1 MGSLNFGFNDT
12 RGDKVEVSVLRE
24 PQISAVR
31 AREVLDCRGLPTVQ
45 VDVVVDDVFLGRA
58 DVPAGRSR
66 GRHEPVE
73 LRDGGRRFGGFGVRR
88 AISSVRDVLAPALVG
103 SPAAPQRLLDA
114 RLVELDGTPDRS
126 RLGANALLGISLAA
140 ARAVAAASGQP
151 LYRHL
156 NADAHVLPVPQINLI
171 NGGKHASNDLDIQ
184 EFTIMPVGVSTFS
197 DSLALSSE
205 VNLVLHDIL
214 AKRYGKAAVNVG
226 DEGGFAPPI
235 TEPTEALEQL
245 HLAVEQ
251 AGYSDM
257 VVYGL
262 DCAASHF
269 FDAERRVYVLAGKSQ
284 SREDLISFYESL
296 AKNWG
301 VVSFEDP
308 LEEDDFEGFAELTRR
323 LDAQIIG
330 DDLLVTNRGRVAH
343 AQTLGA
349 GNALLLKVN
358 QAGTLSE
365 ALEAARQAVQGG
377 WSIVVSERSG
387 ETEDAFISDLVV
399 ALNAGQIKTGAPV
412 RGERTA
418 KYNRLL
424 QIEEELGSAAVYA
437 GLSYRRPC

>member
-1 MGSLNFGFNDT
+1 M
-12 RGDKVEVSVLRE
+12 LRE
-24 PQISAVR
+24 PQISEIR

-45 VDVVVDDVFLGRA
+45 VNVVVDGAFLGRA

-73 LRDGGRRFGGFGVRR
+73 LRDGGSRFGGFGVQR
-88 AISSVRDVLAPALVG
+88 AIGSVRDVLAPALVG
-103 SPAAPQRLLDA
+103 GPAVPQRRLDM

-126 RLGANALLGISLAA
+126 HLGANALLGVSLAT
-140 ARAVAAASGQP
+140 ARAVAAAGGQP

-156 NADAHVLPVPQINLI
+156 NADAHVLPVPQVNLI
-171 NGGKHASNDLDIQ
+171 NGGKHASNELDFQ
-184 EFTIMPVGVSTFS
+184 EFIFMPVGAATFA
-197 DSLALSSE
+197 DAMAVATE

-214 AKRYGKAAVNVG
+214 AARYGLAAVNTG

-235 TEPTEALEQL
+235 TEPAEALEQL
-245 HLAVEQ
+245 HAAVDR
-251 AGYSDM
+251 AGYQGA

-269 FDAERRVYVLAGKSQ
+269 YDPDREVYLLAGKPRT
-284 SREDLISFYESL
+284 REEMVSLYESL
-296 AKNWG
+296 ARDWG

-308 LEEDDFEGFAELTRR
+308 FHEDDFAAFAELTGR
-323 LDAQIIG
+323 LDVQIVG
-330 DDLLVTNRGRVAH
+330 DDLLVTNRERVQR
-343 AQTLGA
+343 AQQMGA
-349 GNALLLKVN
+349 ANALLLKVN

-365 ALEAARQAVQGG
+365 ALAAARQAAGGG
-377 WSIVVSERSG
+377 WGIVVSERSG
-387 ETEDAFISDLVV
+387 ETEDPLIADLVV
-399 ALNAGQIKTGAPV
+399 GLNAGQIKTGAPV

-437 GLSYRRPC
+437 GRWYRHPR

>member
-1 MGSLNFGFNDT
+1 MLS
-12 RGDKVEVSVLRE
+12 E
-24 PQISAVR
+24 PQITAVR

-45 VDVVVDDVFLGRA
+45 VDVVLDDTFLGRA

-73 LRDGGRRFGGFGVRR
+73 LRDGGSRYGGFGVRQ
-88 AISSVRDVLAPALVG
+88 AVSNVRDVLAPALIG
-103 SPAAPQRLLDA
+103 SVAAPQRILDA
-114 RLVELDGTPDRS
+114 RLVELDGTADRS
-126 RLGANALLGISLAA
+126 RLGANALLGVSLAA
-140 ARAVAAASGQP
+140 ARAMAAAARQP
-151 LYRHL
+151 LYRYL
-156 NADAHVLPVPQINLI
+156 NSDAHVLPVPQVNLI
-171 NGGKHASNDLDIQ
+171 NGGRHASNDMEIQ

-197 DSLALSSE
+197 DSMALSSE
-205 VNLVLHDIL
+205 VNLALHDIL

-226 DEGGFAPPI
+226 DEGGYAPPI
-235 TEPTEALEQL
+235 SEPTEALEHL

-251 AGYSDM
+251 AGYSDE

-269 FDAERRVYVLAGKSQ
+269 YDAEQGVYLLAGKSR
-284 SREDLISFYESL
+284 STGDLISFYESL
-296 AKNWG
+296 AKDWG

-308 LEEDDFEGFAELTRR
+308 LQEDDFEGFAEMTRR
-323 LDAQIIG
+323 LDVQIIG
-330 DDLLVTNRGRVAH
+330 DDLLVTNRDRVAH
-343 AQTLGA
+343 AQSLGA
-349 GNALLLKVN
+349 ANSLLFKVN

-377 WSIVVSERSG
+377 WSVVVSERSG
-387 ETEDAFISDLVV
+387 ETEDPLISDLVV

-437 GLSYRRPC
+437 GRSYRRPR